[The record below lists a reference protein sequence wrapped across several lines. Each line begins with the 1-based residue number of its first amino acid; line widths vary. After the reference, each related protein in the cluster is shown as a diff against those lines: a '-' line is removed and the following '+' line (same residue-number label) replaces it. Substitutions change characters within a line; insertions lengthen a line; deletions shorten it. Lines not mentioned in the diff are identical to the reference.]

1 MHRFEYCAPTN
12 LSEAISLLERYG
24 STARLIAGGTDLL
37 TGLKEHSD
45 RPDYLINLAG
55 MAELS
60 FIEYDPAG
68 GLRIGAATTVRQ
80 VEKSA
85 LIRSNYPV
93 ISNAAA
99 SLASVQIRNLATV
112 AGNICRASP
121 SADLPPAL
129 LALGASVRL
138 AGPAGE
144 RVVAL
149 VDFFSGPGKTV
160 LHPNEI
166 LTEIRLP
173 PVRPYGSGAIY
184 LKHCPRRA
192 MDLAAIGVAA
202 ALTLDAGRCSEV
214 GIAMGAVAPTPH
226 RARQA
231 ESILIGQT
239 PTPELIERAAVSA
252 AAEASP
258 ISDVR
263 ASAAYRRQ
271 MVRVLVGRALA
282 QSLELAQVTER

>member
-1 MHRFEYCAPTN
+1 MHQFEYCAPTN
-12 LSEAISLLERYG
+12 LPEAISLLDRYG

-37 TGLKEHSD
+37 TALKERTD

-55 MAELS
+55 LPELC
-60 FIEYDPAG
+60 FIEYDPAD
-68 GLRIGAATTVRQ
+68 GLRIGAATIVRA

-85 LIRSNYPV
+85 LVRANYPV
-93 ISNAAA
+93 ISSAAA
-99 SLASVQIRNLATV
+99 TLASVQIRNLATV

-138 AGPAGE
+138 LGPSGP
-144 RVVAL
+144 RLIAL
-149 VDFFSGPGKTV
+149 VDFFTGPSKTV
-160 LHPNEI
+160 LRPNEI
-166 LTEIRLP
+166 LTEIRVP
-173 PVRPYGSGAIY
+173 PVQPHSGAVY

-192 MDLAAIGVAA
+192 MDLASIGIAA
-202 ALTLDAGRCSEV
+202 ALTLESGCLSEV
-214 GIAMGAVAPTPH
+214 GIAMGAVAPTPR
-226 RARQA
+226 RAPKA
-231 ESILIGQT
+231 EAILTGQQ
-239 PTPELIERAAVSA
+239 PSPELIEQAAEAA

-271 MVRVLVGRALA
+271 MVHVLVRRALQQA
-282 QSLELAQVTER
+282 LELAEATKR

>member
-12 LSEAISLLERYG
+12 LPEAISLLNRYG

-37 TGLKEHSD
+37 IALKERSD

-55 MAELS
+55 MPELC
-60 FIEYDPAG
+60 FIDYDPAD
-68 GLRIGAATTVRQ
+68 GLRIGAAVTVRE

-85 LIRSNYPV
+85 LVRASYPV
-93 ISNAAA
+93 IASAAS

-138 AGPAGE
+138 AGPTGQ

-149 VDFFSGPGKTV
+149 VDFFSGPGRTV
-160 LHPNEI
+160 LHPGEI
-166 LTEIRLP
+166 LTEILIP
-173 PVRPYGSGAIY
+173 PVLLHSGAIY

-202 ALTLDAGRCSEV
+202 ALTIDNGRCSAV
-214 GIAMGAVAPTPH
+214 GIAMGAVAPTPR
-226 RARQA
+226 RAFQA
-231 ESILIGQT
+231 EAVLAGQR
-239 PTPELIERAAVSA
+239 PTPELIERAAEEA
-252 AAEASP
+252 ACEASP

-271 MVRVLVGRALA
+271 MVGVLVRRALQQA
-282 QSLELAQVTER
+282 LELAQVTQP

>member
-24 STARLIAGGTDLL
+24 PTARLIAGGTDLL
-37 TGLKEHSD
+37 TALKERSD

-55 MAELS
+55 LAELS
-60 FIEYDPAG
+60 FIEYDPDG
-68 GLRIGAATTVRQ
+68 GLRIGAAATVRQ

-85 LIRSNYPV
+85 LVRSHYPV

-129 LALGASVRL
+129 LVLGASVKL

-144 RVVAL
+144 RLVAL
-149 VDFFSGPGKTV
+149 VDFFTGPGKTV
-160 LHPNEI
+160 LRPDEI
-166 LTEIRLP
+166 LTEIRVP
-173 PVRPYGSGAIY
+173 PVRPFSGAIY

-202 ALTLDAGRCSEV
+202 ALTLAAGRCSEV
-214 GIAMGAVAPTPH
+214 GIAMGAVAPTPR

-231 ESILIGQT
+231 ESILTGQP
-239 PTPELIERAAVSA
+239 PTPELIERAAASA

-271 MVRVLVGRALA
+271 MVRVLVGRALT

>member
-12 LSEAISLLERYG
+12 LPEAISLLEQYG

-37 TGLKEHSD
+37 TALKERTD

-55 MAELS
+55 LADLC
-60 FIEYDPAG
+60 FIEYDPAD
-68 GLRIGAATTVRQ
+68 GLRIGAAATVRQ

-85 LIRSNYPV
+85 VVRLHYPV
-93 ISNAAA
+93 ISSAAA
-99 SLASVQIRNLATV
+99 TLASVQIRNLATV

-138 AGPAGE
+138 AGPSGQ
-144 RVVAL
+144 RDVPL
-149 VDFFSGPGKTV
+149 VNFFTGPGKTV
-160 LHPNEI
+160 LRPDEI

-173 PVRPYGSGAIY
+173 PVPCGSGAVY

-192 MDLAAIGVAA
+192 MDLAAIGIAA
-202 ALTLDAGRCSEV
+202 AVTLQAGRCSAV
-214 GIAMGAVAPTPH
+214 GIAMGAVAPTPR
-226 RARQA
+226 RAPKA
-231 ESILIGQT
+231 EAILLGQQLS
-239 PTPELIERAAVSA
+239 PDLIEQAAEAA

-258 ISDVR
+258 ISDLR

-271 MVRVLVGRALA
+271 MVSVLVRRALTQA
-282 QSLELAQVTER
+282 LELAQVTTL

>member
-12 LSEAISLLERYG
+12 LPEAISLLNRYG
-24 STARLIAGGTDLL
+24 SSARLIAGGTDLL
-37 TGLKEHSD
+37 IALKERSD
-45 RPDYLINLAG
+45 RPAYLINLAG
-55 MAELS
+55 MPELC
-60 FIEYDPAG
+60 FIDYDPAD
-68 GLRIGAATTVRQ
+68 GLRIGAAVTVRE

-85 LIRSNYPV
+85 LVRSCYPV
-93 ISNAAA
+93 ITSAAA

-138 AGPAGE
+138 AGPAGQ

-160 LHPNEI
+160 LHPDEI
-166 LTEIRLP
+166 LTEILVP
-173 PVRPYGSGAIY
+173 PVRPYRSGAVY
-184 LKHCPRRA
+184 LKHSPRRA
-192 MDLAAIGVAA
+192 MDLASIGIAA
-202 ALTLDAGRCSEV
+202 ALTLDEGRCSAV
-214 GIAMGAVAPTPH
+214 GIAMGAVAPTPR
-226 RARQA
+226 RAPQA
-231 ESILIGQT
+231 EAVLAGQR
-239 PTPELIERAAVSA
+239 PTPELIERAAEA
-252 AAEASP
+252 AACEASP

-271 MVRVLVGRALA
+271 MVGVLVRRALQQA
-282 QSLELAQVTER
+282 LELAQVSQQ